1 MELKKIFRKRVDL
14 TKQKHEPMCKL
25 NIIYEKW
32 NKFIV
37 PWLWK
42 ACAFDSYTTMVVIL
56 LVYIKLFL

>member
-25 NIIYEKW
+25 NIMKW

-37 PWLWK
+37 SWLWK